1 MKEELEAELE
11 ASEESREQLK
21 LDLNE
26 ANEKIIQIEEELYE
40 SKTIQLELL
49 ENLKQAEEKLEQYM
63 VENEGKIDDLHAQYE
78 NKLIWSKEKI
88 SELEEIIS
96 KMEYT

>member
-26 ANEKIIQIEEELYE
+26 ANEKII
-40 SKTIQLELL
+40 
-49 ENLKQAEEKLEQYM
+49 
-63 VENEGKIDDLHAQYE
+63 
-78 NKLIWSKEKI
+78 
-88 SELEEIIS
+88 
-96 KMEYT
+96 

>member
-1 MKEELEAELE
+1 MSDLQNDLDQERRKNSQLKAENEQLSIQCADGGKYSNEQKILIAHLEQQKEELEAELE

-40 SKTIQLELL
+40 SKTI
-49 ENLKQAEEKLEQYM
+49 
-63 VENEGKIDDLHAQYE
+63 
-78 NKLIWSKEKI
+78 
-88 SELEEIIS
+88 
-96 KMEYT
+96 

>member
-11 ASEESREQLK
+11 QSEESRKSLK
-21 LDLNE
+21 EDLSD
-26 ANEKIIQIEEELYE
+26 ANEKITQLEEELYE

-63 VENEGKIDDLHAQYE
+63 VENEGKIDDLHASYE
-78 NKLIWSKEKI
+78 NK
-88 SELEEIIS
+88 
-96 KMEYT
+96 M